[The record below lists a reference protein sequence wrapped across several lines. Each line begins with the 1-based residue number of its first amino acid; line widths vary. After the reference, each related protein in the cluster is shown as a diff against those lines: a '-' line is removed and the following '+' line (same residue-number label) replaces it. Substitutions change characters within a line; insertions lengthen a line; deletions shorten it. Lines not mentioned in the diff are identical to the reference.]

1 MKNINTRKFLLIILR
16 IVKDIMRLSVSCL
29 SVTILVSVCAENG
42 WAIAKDPTIITHD
55 MFWKMYDSIYLVC
68 VPLILF
74 GYGITGR
81 YKVKDEICI
90 SVVLESG
97 GESVPDNVEMPCEG
111 SESCTGECSE
121 CVNYKVEV
129 VD

>member
-1 MKNINTRKFLLIILR
+1 MKNISTRKVLLIILR
-16 IVKDIMRLSVSCL
+16 IVKDIMRLSVGCL

-42 WAIAKDPTIITHD
+42 WAIAKDTTIITHD

-81 YKVKDEICI
+81 YKVKDE
-90 SVVLESG
+90 L
-97 GESVPDNVEMPCEG
+97 
-111 SESCTGECSE
+111 
-121 CVNYKVEV
+121 
-129 VD
+129 

>member
-1 MKNINTRKFLLIILR
+1 MKNISARKVLLIILR
-16 IVKDIMRLSVSCL
+16 IVKDIMRLSVGCL

-81 YKVKDEICI
+81 YKVKDETCI
-90 SVVLESG
+90 SVV
-97 GESVPDNVEMPCEG
+97 PD
-111 SESCTGECSE
+111 SASHTTSITIIRSIF
-121 CVNYKVEV
+121 CVLMIAFFYCFCNRIWKIC
-129 VD
+129 